1 MQGQANVFHRY
12 TEERIPYA
20 IDRYQRE
27 TRRLYEVLEARLR
40 DRAFLIDDYSIA
52 DIAAFPWVEAHAW
65 SGVSI
70 DGLTNL
76 AAWLERIAAR
86 PAVQRGL
93 AIPEPRDRSAEA
105 AVTQAVTYARKMLV

>member
-1 MQGQANVFHRY
+1 MFHVGGLGTMQGQANVFHRY

-52 DIAAFPWVEAHAW
+52 DIALYAYTHVAGEA
-65 SGVSI
+65 
-70 DGLTNL
+70 GLEL
-76 AAWLERIAAR
+76 DDYAAVGAWL
-86 PAVQRGL
+86 QRVAGQPGH
-93 AIPEPRDRSAEA
+93 IPITHVCPFLDP
-105 AVTQAVTYARKMLV
+105 